1 MALVV
6 RKSAMHNEPISE
18 EAEELTSFRRFVTWT
33 NRVILGAGLLVM
45 LGVLMT
51 SPREGTRYI
60 GIAVLGVVVALSHW
74 QLRTSP
80 QRAVMVVAVGVWFM
94 TSVTIF
100 LFAGVHSVSVF
111 IYPFTVA
118 MAGWI
123 LGRRW
128 LVGMS
133 LATILFVTTLG
144 IAEYA
149 GFFQPTAR
157 VSPLNATMQIVAV
170 LMVIAFLAHSASQ
183 NLVRSRDRAIALA
196 AQVQTLN
203 TELEARVAKRT
214 AELARAM
221 EHLQESREE
230 LVRSQAKATLSALV
244 ASVTHELST
253 PIGNSILIASSLA
266 DHSRDLARQ
275 IETSQLKKSTLTS
288 LNSALDDGSQ
298 MLMRNLARADNLL
311 KNFKQVS
318 ADQASEQRRR
328 FDLREVVAEVVA
340 SLNPSLKNQPHRI
353 VQDIAPGIVM
363 DSLPGPLG
371 QVVINVINNA
381 YLHAFEGRKDG
392 VLTIRASDSAD
403 TVQLRFEDNGVG
415 MSQEVLLHLFEPFYS
430 TKIGQGGSGLGMSI
444 VESIVRKTLGGS
456 LHVQSAPGSGTTIEV
471 QLPKS
476 APEYTI

>member
-1 MALVV
+1 
-6 RKSAMHNEPISE
+6 
-18 EAEELTSFRRFVTWT
+18 
-33 NRVILGAGLLVM
+33 
-45 LGVLMT
+45 
-51 SPREGTRYI
+51 
-60 GIAVLGVVVALSHW
+60 
-74 QLRTSP
+74 
-80 QRAVMVVAVGVWFM
+80 
-94 TSVTIF
+94 
-100 LFAGVHSVSVF
+100 
-111 IYPFTVA
+111 
-118 MAGWI
+118 
-123 LGRRW
+123 
-128 LVGMS
+128 
-133 LATILFVTTLG
+133 
-144 IAEYA
+144 
-149 GFFQPTAR
+149 
-157 VSPLNATMQIVAV
+157 
-170 LMVIAFLAHSASQ
+170 
-183 NLVRSRDRAIALA
+183 
-196 AQVQTLN
+196 VQTLN

-288 LNSALDDGSQ
+288 LNGALDDGSQ